1 MTIRYAQQSA
11 QLVEIRR
18 ADRDGQGRWSF
29 TSQQQTLRR
38 LDRAF
43 QGFFQRV
50 RAGRRAGYPRFET
63 VARWDS
69 VDFMDRDGARWRAV
83 EGNWAAAYFQG
94 VGQVK
99 VRPRWTPGTPASCA
113 TCAVLAALVPSRTS

>member
-1 MTIRYAQQSA
+1 
-11 QLVEIRR
+11 VEIRR

-50 RAGRRAGYPRFET
+50 RAGRRAGYPRFKT
-63 VARWDS
+63 AVPGC
-69 VDFMDRDGARWRAV
+69 DRG
-83 EGNWAAAYFQG
+83 
-94 VGQVK
+94 
-99 VRPRWTPGTPASCA
+99 
-113 TCAVLAALVPSRTS
+113 

>member
-1 MTIRYAQQSA
+1 
-11 QLVEIRR
+11 VEIRR

-69 VDFMDRDGARWRAV
+69 VDFVDRDGARWHAV
-83 EGNWAAAYFQG
+83 EGKWAAAYFQG

>member
-1 MTIRYAQQSA
+1 LLEAHRQLYNATLEERREAWRRGVTIRYAHQSA

-43 QGFFQRV
+43 QRFLQRV
-50 RAGRRAGYPRFET
+50 RAGRRAGYPRFKT
-63 VARWDS
+63 AARWDP
-69 VDFMDRDGARWRAV
+69 VDFVDRDGARWRAV
-83 EGNWAAAYFQG
+83 EGRWAAAYFQG

-99 VRPRWTPGTPASCA
+99 
-113 TCAVLAALVPSRTS
+113 